1 VGTWKTE
8 AVVLRSIRFAEAD
21 CVLHLYTL
29 ERGRIGA
36 IAKGV
41 RKTKSRFGARL
52 EPFSHAELMLH
63 EGRGELHTVRGADLI
78 RAHDQSRRD
87 GYRLAVGHIGLE
99 AMLRLF
105 VEPESNAA
113 AFHALTRFLDLL
125 DETGTRLGAPPPP
138 PPPPPH
144 QTHHQPGTRLPAQPA
159 LDPLALSFQLKLLW
173 LAGYLPHLA
182 GCASC
187 GEERPLVGFS
197 AQAGGG
203 VCAECRGGSM
213 DVSAEGFEAVRSF
226 LEHPLS
232 EAATQDAGPRGLR
245 ECLAVIEASYE
256 YHGGFRLR
264 TLAQRA

>member
-1 VGTWKTE
+1 VPSPTWKTE

-21 CVLHLYTL
+21 CVLHLYTRD
-29 ERGRIGA
+29 RGRVGA

-52 EPFSHAELMLH
+52 EPFSHAELLLH
-63 EGRGELHTVRGADLI
+63 EGRGELHTVRGAELV
-78 RAHDQSRRD
+78 RAHDRSRTD

-105 VEPESNAA
+105 VEQDANAP
-113 AFHALTRFLDLL
+113 AFHALTHFLDLL
-125 DETGTRLGAPPPP
+125 DRVEA
-138 PPPPPH
+138 
-144 QTHHQPGTRLPAQPA
+144 RLPAQPA

-173 LAGYLPHLA
+173 LSGYLPHLS

-203 VCAECRGGSM
+203 VCPGCANGALDMSP
-213 DVSAEGFEAVRSF
+213 EGFETVRGF
-226 LEHPLS
+226 LERPLA
-232 EAATQDAGPRGLR
+232 EAGMPSPRGLR
-245 ECLAVIEASYE
+245 ECLRVIEASYE